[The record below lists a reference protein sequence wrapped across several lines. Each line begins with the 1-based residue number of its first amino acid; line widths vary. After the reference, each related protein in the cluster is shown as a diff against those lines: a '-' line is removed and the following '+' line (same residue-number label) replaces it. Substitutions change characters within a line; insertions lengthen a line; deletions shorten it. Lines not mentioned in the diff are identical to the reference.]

1 MMLLARN
8 SATPTNAYPASGYAA
23 SGPSRAG
30 IIGTIAV
37 HALLVGG
44 YFLLPA
50 DVVETFVPG
59 PLEGWNIP
67 ATPPPPEQPVE
78 QERTRAPLQKPVER
92 RPFVPDAAVDL
103 DTSGL
108 IVTGTA
114 FPTTTDPIDL
124 GPTTDVIPD
133 PPRPDVLTGLSIHP
147 QYMRDFQPDYPPAM
161 QRAQEEG
168 KVTVRVYVGP
178 DGRVTAVE
186 KIFATSDAFWDATR
200 LQALRKWRFRAATR
214 NGTPIASEKVMTVHF
229 QLN

>member
-8 SATPTNAYPASGYAA
+8 SAMPTDTFPASGYAA
-23 SGPSRAG
+23 SGPSRVG

-50 DVVETFVPG
+50 NVVETFVPTILVG
-59 PLEGWNIP
+59 TNIP
-67 ATPPPPEQPVE
+67 DTPPPPEQPVE
-78 QERTRAPLQKPVER
+78 QERAKATPQKAVER
-92 RPFVPDAAVDL
+92 QPYVPDTTVDL
-103 DTSGL
+103 GKSGP
-108 IVTGTA
+108 IITGAA
-114 FPTTTDPIDL
+114 FPTTIDPIDL
-124 GPTTDVIPD
+124 GTTTEVIPD
-133 PPRPDVLTGLSIHP
+133 TPRPDVLTGLSIHP

-168 KVTVRVYVGP
+168 KVTVRVFVGP

-186 KIFATSDAFWDATR
+186 KIFATSEAFWDATR

-214 NGTPIASEKVMTVHF
+214 NGTPIGSEKVMTVHF